1 MEPKARKGHQWK
13 GSSFV
18 HFLFGSQKVYEGT
31 EPRNHVLFIPLKVPA
46 WTKEQADAILEG
58 SLTPMEVTPK
68 LLVNLSLTLDP
79 NLLCNELLGKMF
91 EAKSPKGDN
100 INQLEYKVR
109 CRNKAC
115 NYSPMLFSQ

>member
-1 MEPKARKGHQWK
+1 MNFYPF
-13 GSSFV
+13 S
-18 HFLFGSQKVYEGT
+18 L
-31 EPRNHVLFIPLKVPA
+31 IPPQVPA
-46 WTKEQADAILEG
+46 WTEEQAQAILEG

-91 EAKSPKGDN
+91 EAKSPKGAN
-100 INQLEYKVR
+100 INQLEYKVI

-115 NYSPMLFSQ
+115 NYSPMLFSQW